1 VSSGILFDSSA
12 WIELLSAGPLEKNC
26 RAIFSKATE
35 VIVPTVVQYE
45 VYRKTL
51 VTVSE
56 DRALS
61 AVALLNQQ
69 TVLPMTTEV
78 ALLAADLSIQH
89 KLGMA
94 DSLVLAH
101 SQIAKATLVT
111 LDNDFS
117 SIAGVQIIR
126 QKN

>member
-1 VSSGILFDSSA
+1 VNSRVLLDSSA
-12 WIELLSAGPLEKNC
+12 WIEILATGPQEKTCRNLLN
-26 RAIFSKATE
+26 KASE
-35 VIVPTVVQYE
+35 VIVPTIIQYE

-51 VTVSE
+51 LSISE

-61 AVALLNQQ
+61 AIAHLNQQ
-69 TVLPMTTEV
+69 AVIPLTTEV
-78 ALLAADLSIQH
+78 ALLAADLSILH

-94 DSLVLAH
+94 DSVILAH

-117 SIAGVQIIR
+117 TIVGVHVVR
-126 QKN
+126 SR